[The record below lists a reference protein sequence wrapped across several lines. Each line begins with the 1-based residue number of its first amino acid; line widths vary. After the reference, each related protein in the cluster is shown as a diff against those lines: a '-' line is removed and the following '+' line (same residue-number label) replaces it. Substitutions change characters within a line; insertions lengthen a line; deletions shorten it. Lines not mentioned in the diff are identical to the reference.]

1 MNIEL
6 IENYSFEEY
15 RSLFYRILDEKKLYK
30 TSERFHIL
38 RAIYD
43 TDGHFT
49 VDTLYNKLKSKKYQ
63 VSKTTIYNTLS
74 LLESFYLIEKHN
86 FGGSCAQYEKC
97 DTSTSHDHIIIID
110 TDEIIE
116 FKNEKLNL
124 LIKEIED
131 TYKLKVARRAFTLFC
146 HKK

>member
-74 LLESFYLIEKHN
+74 F
-86 FGGSCAQYEKC
+86 
-97 DTSTSHDHIIIID
+97 
-110 TDEIIE
+110 
-116 FKNEKLNL
+116 
-124 LIKEIED
+124 
-131 TYKLKVARRAFTLFC
+131 
-146 HKK
+146 